1 MNFLAHLFLSPE
13 DEELLAGNFIG
24 DFISNRDLPALPEGL
39 RQGVM
44 LHRHIDTFTDNHPRV
59 REVLQLLR
67 PAHGKYAGVV
77 WDVMGDALLTRHWSR
92 FHPVS
97 LREFT
102 TMVYAMLN
110 RQRHLMPEPMY
121 SRLPRM
127 IEEDWLMKAGH
138 EESIDFSL
146 ERISRRASRPE
157 WLQGGI
163 ESYRRHLTE
172 LEAAFLDFFPDL
184 IKTTITLRSAMK
196 R

>member
-24 DFISNRDLPALPEGL
+24 DFISNRDLRALPEGL

-59 REVLQLLR
+59 RDALHLLR

-77 WDVMGDALLTRHWSR
+77 WDVMGDALLTRHWNA
-92 FHPVS
+92 FHAKPLRAFS
-97 LREFT
+97 LGIYE
-102 TMVYAMLN
+102 MLN

-127 IEEDWLMKAGH
+127 IEEDWLMKAGK

-157 WLQGGI
+157 WLQGGT
-163 ESYRRHLTE
+163 ESYRKHLPE
-172 LEAAFLDFFPDL
+172 LEAAFLDFFPGL
-184 IKTTITLRSAMK
+184 IKMTTTLRSATK